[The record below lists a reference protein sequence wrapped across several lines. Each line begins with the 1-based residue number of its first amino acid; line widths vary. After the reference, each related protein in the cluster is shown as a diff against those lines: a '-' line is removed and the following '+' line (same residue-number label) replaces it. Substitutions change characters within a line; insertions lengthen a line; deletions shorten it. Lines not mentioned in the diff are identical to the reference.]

1 MNHLPGETERC
12 HYDYDPLDRQ
22 SASTHIAQLTR
33 QRFHCKNRLA
43 TELQGTTR
51 RSIFQFDDQLLA
63 QQNYLA
69 ANVTATL
76 LATDHSR
83 SVLNALDAAKIHSLA
98 YSPYGHRPAQSGLL
112 SLLGFNGEQPDPM
125 TGHYHLGNGYR
136 QFNPVL
142 MRFNSPDSWSPFGD
156 GGINAYA
163 YCVGDPVNN
172 EDRNGHMPRKQLF
185 TQHVKKPTATP
196 LPQPAQMG
204 SGALSPPPLPPREVV
219 KALSPPPLPPRGVP
233 KDSSSPPPRPTVER
247 KVFPPKNFE
256 IMEGGFTWI
265 PLPHSRT
272 HAYNARV
279 PLSLSSISTLRRAG
293 VHIHPALLEAPAT
306 GAHVN
311 RAFVPETPQ
320 PKKKTPGKT
329 MSDVRKQ

>member
-76 LATDHSR
+76 LAIDHSR

-142 MRFNSPDSWSPFGD
+142 MRFNSPDSWSPFGK
-156 GGINAYA
+156 GGLNCYA
-163 YCVGDPVNN
+163 YCTGDPMNRT
-172 EDRNGHMPRKQLF
+172 DPTGHWHKQLLLKLHSKLPAEHF
-185 TQHVKKPTATP
+185 APMAKAIQESKRSIGITAIEQLAIT
-196 LPQPAQMG
+196 
-204 SGALSPPPLPPREVV
+204 SNTSNEVV
-219 KALSPPPLPPRGVP
+219 L
-233 KDSSSPPPRPTVER
+233 
-247 KVFPPKNFE
+247 
-256 IMEGGFTWI
+256 
-265 PLPHSRT
+265 
-272 HAYNARV
+272 YNEV
-279 PLSLSSISTLRRAG
+279 ISTQAVKIMTKIRQIKDALRTPDSPVKTRILLDAQVELFNATNIATELANYVPNTVSHQNAMG
-293 VHIHPALLEAPAT
+293 VVGIGKQWLDSAMKFPKRTPDT
-306 GAHVN
+306 PDPN
-311 RAFVPETPQ
+311 R
-320 PKKKTPGKT
+320 
-329 MSDVRKQ
+329 VRST